1 MRSSDG
7 SSDVG
12 ASDLG
17 AGHPAA
23 HARAA
28 RALPPGWLYPPPSRR
43 SLGSPLSI
51 SRARQTRAVRHRIA
65 RRRRR
70 IGGRGR
76 ECRSLFQ
83 RSLSLALPRS
93 EEHTS
98 ELQSLMRISYAVF
111 CLNKKTIKK
120 EIKKTE
126 S

>member
-51 SRARQTRAVRHRIA
+51 SRARQTRAVRHLIA

-70 IGGRGR
+70 LGGLDRKSVVLGKSVFVRVDLGGRR
-76 ECRSLFQ
+76 IIKKKTTC
-83 RSLSLALPRS
+83 
-93 EEHTS
+93 
-98 ELQSLMRISYAVF
+98 ISYS
-111 CLNKKTIKK
+111 CIIEYSTY
-120 EIKKTE
+120 
-126 S
+126 